1 MTKFGELINVEKPV
15 LIDFYFDWSEEENNL
30 DTLRDVAA
38 ALGDKAKVIKI
49 DIKKN
54 EILAETLRV
63 KGNPTFMIYKNGEM
77 KWRQTGE
84 QDANT
89 LIGLVQQYVQEIA
102 LNLYPLSEKKAS
114 ALGNTYCSFSAAFLL
129 S

>member
-1 MTKFGELINVEKPV
+1 MTKFGEIISTAQPV
-15 LIDFYFDWSEEENNL
+15 LIDFYSDWEDAESNIE
-30 DTLRDVAA
+30 TLRDVAA

-54 EILAETLRV
+54 EELVEALRV

-77 KWRQTGE
+77 KWRQTGN

-89 LIGLVQQYVQEIA
+89 LIDLVQQYV
-102 LNLYPLSEKKAS
+102 
-114 ALGNTYCSFSAAFLL
+114 
-129 S
+129 